1 MINSSLSQLIFLLLT
16 PVSHIGASLFLV
28 KPRFSKAV
36 TAVIWLLYA
45 ALMLLLPPSTP
56 TQNFFISLAV
66 HLILFFATTK
76 GRREEKGF
84 LFLSYACIYT
94 CTSTMLS
101 VLHPRIQSEA
111 FKILCAILL
120 FMLMQGILY
129 GLLLP
134 AFKKVAPYIRSGWAQ
149 FYAVVISYLV
159 LVVTQSVF
167 PIMSPMT
174 TKEIVIF
181 VSTTVSFCIAYIAV
195 FSNMKNTM
203 ELAREKRRQTHAEL
217 LLSQVQSQ
225 AKEAELV
232 RQNRH
237 DMRHHY
243 QQLLA
248 YANSG
253 EIDKIKDYLERQTE
267 RIENITSGRFCE
279 NETVNNILR
288 VYSQKAADHSIDMQ
302 IRAAAKR
309 NLSPAVP
316 DLVAIIANVLE
327 NALHGAQQSGSAK
340 PFIRVTIRH
349 KAQRFVISCE
359 NACSPA
365 LEFEEMPEYLR
376 GVGIHSI
383 TATADQYGGSCLFC
397 AKDGVFRCTVIMDE

>member
-1 MINSSLSQLIFLLLT
+1 MR
-16 PVSHIGASLFLV
+16 HAD
-28 KPRFSKAV
+28 
-36 TAVIWLLYA
+36 
-45 ALMLLLPPSTP
+45 
-56 TQNFFISLAV
+56 
-66 HLILFFATTK
+66 
-76 GRREEKGF
+76 
-84 LFLSYACIYT
+84 
-94 CTSTMLS
+94 
-101 VLHPRIQSEA
+101 
-111 FKILCAILL
+111 
-120 FMLMQGILY
+120 
-129 GLLLP
+129 
-134 AFKKVAPYIRSGWAQ
+134 
-149 FYAVVISYLV
+149 
-159 LVVTQSVF
+159 
-167 PIMSPMT
+167 
-174 TKEIVIF
+174 
-181 VSTTVSFCIAYIAV
+181 IAV

-253 EIDKIKDYLERQTE
+253 EIDKLKDYLERQTE
-267 RIENITSGRFCE
+267 RIENITSGSFCE

-288 VYSQKAADHSIDMQ
+288 VYSRKAADHSIDMQ

-309 NLSPAVP
+309 DLSPAVP

-349 KAQRFVISCE
+349 KAQRFVIHCE

-383 TATADQYGGSCLFC
+383 TATADQYGGSCLFY